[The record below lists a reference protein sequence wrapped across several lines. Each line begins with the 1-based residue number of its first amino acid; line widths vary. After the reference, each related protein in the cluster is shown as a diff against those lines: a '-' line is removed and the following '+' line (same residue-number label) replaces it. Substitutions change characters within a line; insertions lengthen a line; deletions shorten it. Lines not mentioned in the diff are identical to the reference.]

1 MNQRSCAALV
11 AHGITLESLVA
22 FVRNGVIVPE
32 PIHDIL
38 KDVINALEAIKN
50 ALIDIDHRI
59 WKLENER

>member
-1 MNQRSCAALV
+1 MSQKLCV
-11 AHGITLESLVA
+11 AHVALGITSASRVA

-38 KDVINALEAIKN
+38 KDVIQALEAIKN

>member
-1 MNQRSCAALV
+1 V
-11 AHGITLESLVA
+11 AS
-22 FVRNGVIVPE
+22 VRNGVIVPE

-38 KDVINALEAIKN
+38 KDVIQALEAIKN